1 MARKRRTG
9 HAVAPAVKGDRAADI
24 STVLSAGDQRY
35 SGNETQ
41 PVAGGTVGF
50 LAQLE
55 RQARSQ
61 KSGAEETDRETL
73 ERNRRLAN
81 GACKAALDYW
91 RQLADHLN
99 VLKPAGAARYV
110 FDTRNVLERLPFVN
124 FRAEPKVRV
133 MHGGDE
139 HYEVVNF
146 QWQARSGQRLKID
159 KELPPEMERLQGRLN
174 QAGIIA
180 HVTPV
185 RNPSTGRVQS
195 TNYDFAGDVAVSVR
209 LTPNHAEGKV
219 SVCMNNFD
227 GLERVEAEF
236 PAFAVK
242 PQLLDELAKWIVGQ
256 PNEFLKF
263 AQNVRRFEP

>member
-1 MARKRRTG
+1 MARKRRIG
-9 HAVAPAVKGDRAADI
+9 HAVAPAVKDDRAADI
-24 STVLSAGDQRY
+24 TTVFSAGDQRY

-41 PVAGGTVGF
+41 PAAGSTMGF
-50 LAQLE
+50 LAELE
-55 RQARSQ
+55 RQARTQ
-61 KSGAEETDRETL
+61 KSGDEEQDRETL
-73 ERNRRLAN
+73 ERNKRLAN
-81 GACKAALDYW
+81 AACKTAIDYW

-99 VLKPAGAARYV
+99 VLKPVGSGRYV

-139 HYEVVNF
+139 HYEQVNF

-185 RNPSTGRVQS
+185 RNPTTGRVQS
-195 TNYDFAGDVAVSVR
+195 TNYDFAADVAVSAR
-209 LTPNHAEGKV
+209 LTPDHAEGRV
-219 SVCMNNFD
+219 TLCMNNFD
-227 GLERVEAEF
+227 GLRRVEAEF
-236 PAFAVK
+236 PAFAIK
-242 PQLLDELAKWIVGQ
+242 PQLLDELSKWIVGQ

-263 AQNVRRFEP
+263 AQNVRRYEP